1 MDIFLKA
8 AAGILITVVLTLSL
22 ERQSK
27 DMASLLSIAVC
38 VMVVAAA
45 AAYLRP
51 VLDFFDKLDS
61 VGKLDPAMM
70 RILLKA
76 VGVGILA
83 EITAMICTDSGNSAL
98 GRSIRILAIGVILVL
113 SLPLFESLLELI
125 GNILVMI

>member
-70 RILLKA
+70 RILLKV

-98 GRSIRILAIGVILVL
+98 GRSIRILGVGVILVL

>member
-51 VLDFFDKLDS
+51 VLDFFEKLDS

-70 RILLKA
+70 RILLKV

-98 GRSIRILAIGVILVL
+98 GRSIRILGVGVILVL

>member
-70 RILLKA
+70 RILLRV

-98 GRSIRILAIGVILVL
+98 GRSIRILGVGVILVL